1 MMLLYTFVL
10 LGIFLLVI
18 TGVHYAITVAAP
30 MPPNFS
36 LMRMKR
42 KSAEPGYDKPS
53 VSFSLDPA
61 YYTIPRRA
69 HLYDAGLDLS
79 PAADTKISPGC
90 ICAVDTRIRI
100 AIPKGYVGLLC
111 LRSGFAVD
119 NPGLRLVNSVG
130 IIDSG
135 YTGNIKAAVE
145 NVGVKDCVIRC
156 GTRFA
161 QLVIV
166 PCLLGSPQFVE
177 NLENTERGD
186 GGFGSTG
193 K

>member
-1 MMLLYTFVL
+1 MMFLYTFVL

-18 TGVHYAITVAAP
+18 TGVHYAVTVAVP
-30 MPPNFS
+30 MPPRVFC
-36 LMRMKR
+36 RQG
-42 KSAEPGYDKPS
+42 EPDDPKPS
-53 VSFSLDPA
+53 MSFSLDPT
-61 YYTIPRRA
+61 YYPIPRRA
-69 HLYDAGLDLS
+69 HPDDAGLDLS
-79 PAADTKISPGC
+79 AATDIEIAPGC
-90 ICAVDTRIRI
+90 ACAVNTGIRM

-119 NPGLRLVNSVG
+119 NPDLCLVNNVG

-135 YTGNIKAAVE
+135 YTGNIRAVFE
-145 NVGVKDCVIRC
+145 NVGSGDCKIRR

-177 NLENTERGD
+177 NLEDTERGD

>member
-1 MMLLYTFVL
+1 MFLYTFVL

-18 TGVHYAITVAAP
+18 TGVHYAVTVAAP
-30 MPPNFS
+30 KPPRFFC
-36 LMRMKR
+36 RQG
-42 KSAEPGYDKPS
+42 EPDDPKPS
-53 VSFSLDPA
+53 ISFSLDPT
-61 YYTIPRRA
+61 YYPIPRRA
-69 HLYDAGLDLS
+69 HPYDAGLDLS

-119 NPGLRLVNSVG
+119 YPDLCLVNNVG
-130 IIDSG
+130 VIDSG
-135 YTGNIKAAVE
+135 YTGNIKAVFE
-145 NVGVKDCVIRC
+145 NVGVKDYMIRR

-177 NLENTERGD
+177 NLEDTERGD

>member
-1 MMLLYTFVL
+1 MLLLYTFVL
-10 LGIFLLVI
+10 LGIFLLVV
-18 TGVHYAITVAAP
+18 TGIYYAVTSDAP
-30 MPPNFS
+30 
-36 LMRMKR
+36 
-42 KSAEPGYDKPS
+42 KSPRFFCRQGGEPFDDPKPS
-53 VSFSLDPA
+53 ISFSLDPT
-61 YYTIPRRA
+61 YYPIPRRA
-69 HLYDAGLDLS
+69 HPDDAGLDLS
-79 PAADTKISPGC
+79 AATDIEIAPGC
-90 ICAVDTRIRI
+90 TRAVDTGIRM

-119 NPGLRLVNSVG
+119 NPDLRLVNNVG

-135 YTGNIKAAVE
+135 YTGNIRAGFE
-145 NVGVKDCVIRC
+145 NVGSGDCKIRR

-161 QLVIV
+161 QLIVV

-177 NLENTERGD
+177 NLEDTERGD

>member
-1 MMLLYTFVL
+1 MMFLYTFVL

-30 MPPNFS
+30 KPPRFFC
-36 LMRMKR
+36 RQG
-42 KSAEPGYDKPS
+42 EPDDPKPS
-53 VSFSLDPA
+53 MSFSLDPT
-61 YYTIPRRA
+61 YYPIPRRA
-69 HLYDAGLDLS
+69 HPDDAGLDLS
-79 PAADTKISPGC
+79 AATPVEITPRC
-90 ICAVDTRIRI
+90 TRAVDTGIRM

-119 NPGLRLVNSVG
+119 NPDLRLVNNVG

-135 YTGNIKAAVE
+135 YTGNIKAVFE
-145 NVGVKDCVIRC
+145 NVGSKCCNIRR

-161 QLVIV
+161 QLIIV

-177 NLENTERGD
+177 TLEDTDRGD

>member
-1 MMLLYTFVL
+1 MMFLYTFVL
-10 LGIFLLVI
+10 LGIFLLVL

-30 MPPNFS
+30 KPPRFFC
-36 LMRMKR
+36 RQG
-42 KSAEPGYDKPS
+42 EPDDPKPS
-53 VSFSLDPA
+53 ISFSLDPD
-61 YYTIPRRA
+61 YYPIPRRA
-69 HLYDAGLDLS
+69 HPDDAGLDLS
-79 PAADTKISPGC
+79 AAKDTEIAPGG
-90 ICAVDTRIRI
+90 ICVVNTGIRM

-119 NPGLRLVNSVG
+119 YPDLCLVNNVG

-135 YTGNIKAAVE
+135 YTGNIKAVFE
-145 NVGVKDCVIRC
+145 NVGSGDCKIRR

-177 NLENTERGD
+177 DLEDTERGD
-186 GGFGSTG
+186 DGFGSTG
-193 K
+193 E